1 VSGHRRVLAAALAAL
16 ATLAAGL
23 AAAPSQAAAAPDCPD
38 SVQAPSAIVIEVSS
52 GIVACERDADGAR
65 PIASL
70 TKLMTALL
78 TLERADLDDTFTA
91 ARYVPAAVE
100 SKIGLQPGER
110 MRVDDLLRGLLAESA
125 NDAAVTLAQGVS
137 GSRGAF
143 VRDMNRRAQELKLSR
158 THYANPIGLDEAGN
172 HSTARDLAHLAIVLR
187 THAFARRT
195 VDSPSVTLRSGART
209 RTFRN
214 RNDLVLRRPWVNG
227 VKTGHTRDAGYV
239 LVGSGRRDGKQL
251 VSVVLGTP
259 SVAARDAAS
268 ESLLLWGFKQFQRIR
283 AVQEGDE
290 LARVAIRYRAG
301 AELTLVAGRTVR
313 RVVPR
318 GRRDDVTM
326 RLAGIPDDVAG
337 PIAEGQRLGTAEVLQ
352 GGRSVARV
360 PLLAAAS
367 VPEAGLAQRTKS
379 WFTGPLAV
387 VALFAVLA
395 GTVLAARRLRRG
407 LRTGRRPGEEARAA

>member
-1 VSGHRRVLAAALAAL
+1 VSARRRLLPAALAAL
-16 ATLAAGL
+16 ALGL
-23 AAAPSQAAAAPDCPD
+23 VAAPSEAAAAQDCPD
-38 SVQAPSAIVIEVSS
+38 SVQAPSAIVIEVST
-52 GIVACERDADGAR
+52 GTVACERDADGAR

-78 TLERADLDDTFTA
+78 TLEHADLTDTFTA

-137 GSRGAF
+137 GSRAAF
-143 VRDMNRRAQELKLSR
+143 VRDMNRRAQELGLTG
-158 THYANPIGLDEAGN
+158 THYANPIGLDQTGN
-172 HSTARDLAHLAIVLR
+172 HSTARDLARLALALR
-187 THAFARRT
+187 THAFVRRT
-195 VDSPSVTLRSGART
+195 VDSPSVTLRSGVRT

-268 ESLLLWGFKQFQRIR
+268 ESLLLWGFKRFQRIR

-290 LARVAIRYRAG
+290 LASVPIRYRAG

-318 GRRDDVTM
+318 GRRDDVSM
-326 RLAGIPDDVAG
+326 RLSGLPDDVAG
-337 PIAEGQRLGTAEVLQ
+337 PIAAGERLGTAEVLQ

-379 WFTGPLAV
+379 WFTGPLAIF
-387 VALFAVLA
+387 ALFAVLG
-395 GTVLAARRLRRG
+395 GTVLGARRLRRG

>member
-1 VSGHRRVLAAALAAL
+1 
-16 ATLAAGL
+16 
-23 AAAPSQAAAAPDCPD
+23 
-38 SVQAPSAIVIEVSS
+38 
-52 GIVACERDADGAR
+52 
-65 PIASL
+65 
-70 TKLMTALL
+70 MTALL
-78 TLERADLDDTFTA
+78 TLERADLGDSFTA
-91 ARYVPAAVE
+91 ARYFPAAIE

-125 NDAAVTLAQGVS
+125 NDAAVTLAQGVA
-137 GSRGAF
+137 GSRRAF
-143 VRDMNRRAQELKLSR
+143 VRAMNERAAELDLAG

-172 HSTARDLAHLAIVLR
+172 HSTARDLARLAIMLR

-195 VDSPSVTLRSGART
+195 VDMPSVTLRSGART

-227 VKTGHTRDAGYV
+227 VKTGHTRQAGYV

-259 SVAARDAAS
+259 SEAARDAAS

-290 LARVAIRYRAG
+290 LARVPIRYRGG

-318 GRRDDVTM
+318 GRRDDVTT
-326 RLAGIPDDVAG
+326 RVVDVPDDVAG
-337 PIAEGQRLGTAEVLQ
+337 PIAEGRRLGTAEVLQ

-360 PLLAAAS
+360 PLVAAAS

-379 WFTGPLAV
+379 WFTGPLAI
-387 VALFAVLA
+387 VALFAVVG